1 MATAKAKEAEEQ
13 RARLAA
19 AGAQKDTQAKADA
32 DAKAAEQAQLAAE
45 KAKQVAQDQ
54 AAEAE
59 RKRAEAAA
67 TPAVAAPAAPAAPE
81 RIAAL
86 NPTAPAPADVTKS
99 VQSELRRVGCLS
111 GDANGEWNTTSQRSL
126 SAFNRNAGTKL
137 DVKTVNADTLDAIKQ
152 KPSRVCPLV
161 CEHGTKADGD
171 QCVKIVCAEGT
182 VLNDDNECE
191 KRRDKKPVATREK
204 PERKPTSQGRQAPE
218 ARPAANSCQADV
230 IPGQRQAFADAGR
243 SRDGIARPSA
253 HRARA

>member
-1 MATAKAKEAEEQ
+1 M
-13 RARLAA
+13 
-19 AGAQKDTQAKADA
+19 
-32 DAKAAEQAQLAAE
+32 
-45 KAKQVAQDQ
+45 
-54 AAEAE
+54 
-59 RKRAEAAA
+59 
-67 TPAVAAPAAPAAPE
+67 
-81 RIAAL
+81 
-86 NPTAPAPADVTKS
+86 
-99 VQSELRRVGCLS
+99 QSELRRVGCLS
-111 GDANGEWNTTSQRSL
+111 GDANGDWNTTSQRSL

-218 ARPAANSCQADV
+218 ARPAANSYQAEL
-230 IPGQRQAFADAGR
+230 IPGQRQAFAHAGR
-243 SRDGIARPSA
+243 SRDGIARPTA